1 MEHGNN
7 ITIKVVNTLTNEV
20 YDATIYQE
28 RKSSYLVHFKIGLLP
43 FSKRTGKIFGKYM
56 ETNEIYQLQIK
67 GA

>member
-7 ITIKVVNTLTNEV
+7 TTIQVVNTLTNEV

-43 FSKRTGKIFGKYM
+43 FSKKTGKIFGKHM
-56 ETNEIYQLQIK
+56 QWNQNYQLQIL